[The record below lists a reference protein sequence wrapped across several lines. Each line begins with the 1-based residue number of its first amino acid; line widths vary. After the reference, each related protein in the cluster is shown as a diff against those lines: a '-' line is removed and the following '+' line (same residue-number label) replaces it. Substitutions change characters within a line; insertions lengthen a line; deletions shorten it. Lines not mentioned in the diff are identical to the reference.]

1 MRLRIGALFVRIG
14 PKAFSNSADK
24 PYEYVASF
32 AESASH
38 LGHAKGSSPA
48 HQGSRSATKI
58 DPK

>member
-1 MRLRIGALFVRIG
+1 MRPRTAAIGPRIR
-14 PKAFSNSADK
+14 PKAFLNSADK
-24 PYEYVASF
+24 DCEYVAGF

-38 LGHAKGSSPA
+38 LGQAKGSSPA